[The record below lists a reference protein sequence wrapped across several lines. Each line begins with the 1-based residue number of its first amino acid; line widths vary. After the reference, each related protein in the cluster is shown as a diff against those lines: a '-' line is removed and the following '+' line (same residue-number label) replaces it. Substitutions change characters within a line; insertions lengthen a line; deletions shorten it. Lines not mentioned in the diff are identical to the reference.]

1 VELAKFYTL
10 NELLARVEVA
20 KQTLNS
26 SVYNILKSSIREQYV
41 PLCKMLAKAIRD
53 SAVQACL
60 GELRHVFQKAYVA
73 QWVSKPEAILLVG
86 FSSMVGD
93 LYEMR
98 IKGMDRTTIYKNMQI
113 YRPDSMMD
121 MCVFLFNNLLWSG
134 GYGGSLWG
142 SIAEACKSYGVVS
155 DVLFIDHMVDL
166 MHNGGSFLSK
176 PTGVACEIGHYV
188 RLMTVKSFDDS
199 FVYSGNLKLLRTLD
213 KRCVEI
219 LNLCLSAG
227 VISHIPEHK
236 AVDHGHDYYGVDW
249 GFTPPPFDLS
259 TDVCTKIVKHT
270 SKDLYDI
277 WAVKGRGPYHG
288 SVYGNF
294 VKQFNLGY
302 KEVRLLM
309 DTESASELAHMC
321 HKSLS
326 MMYNART
333 IAKAHEL
340 FTFRQKT
347 LRSVG
352 ISSDSKNFWHWLYK

>member
-20 KQTLNS
+20 KQTLDS
-26 SVYNILKSSIREQYV
+26 KVYNILKSSIQRHYT
-41 PLCKMLAKAIRD
+41 PLRKMLAKAIRD

-60 GELRHVFQKAYVA
+60 GELRHVFQKAYVV

-86 FSSMVGD
+86 FSSIVGE
-93 LYEMR
+93 LYGMR
-98 IKGMDRTTIYKNMQI
+98 IKGMDRSSIYRNMQI
-113 YRPDSMMD
+113 YQPDSMMD
-121 MCVFLFNNLLWSG
+121 MCVFLFNNLLWSA

-176 PTGVACEIGHYV
+176 PTGIACEIGHYV
-188 RLMTVKSFDDS
+188 RLMTVKSFEDS
-199 FVYSGNLKLLRTLD
+199 FIYSGNLKLLRTLD

-236 AVDHGHDYYGVDW
+236 AVDHGHNYNGVEW

-277 WAVKGRGPYHG
+277 WAVKGRGPFHG
-288 SVYGNF
+288 SVYGDS
-294 VKQFNLGY
+294 VKQFNQNY
-302 KEVRLLM
+302 RDIRLLV
-309 DTESASELAHMC
+309 DTESTPELTHMC

-326 MMYNART
+326 MMYGART
-333 IAKAHEL
+333 LAKVHEL
-340 FTFRQKT
+340 FMFRQKT
-347 LRSVG
+347 MSAAGMSL
-352 ISSDSKNFWHWLYK
+352 DSKDFWQWLFK